1 MRPSSSSPSFQYKK
15 RDAMQA
21 TRRRLTMALGGLLL
35 GTGTLGLRA
44 TAQPKE
50 QVIKITA
57 RRFSY
62 SPNQLKL
69 RKGVPVVL
77 ELTST
82 DVVMG
87 FNVPDFQT
95 RADIMPGRVTRVRF
109 VPDKVGTFT
118 FLCDIFCGSGHETMN
133 GTITVVA

>member
-1 MRPSSSSPSFQYKK
+1 MRQSSSSPSFQYKK

-21 TRRRLTMALGGLLL
+21 TRRRFTMALGGLLL
-35 GTGTLGLRA
+35 GTGTLGLGA

-57 RRFSY
+57 RRFTY
-62 SPNQLKL
+62 TPNKLTLK
-69 RKGVPVVL
+69 KGVPVVL
-77 ELTST
+77 ELTT
-82 DVVMG
+82 ADILMG
-87 FNVPDFQT
+87 FSAPDFDI
-95 RADIMPGRVTRVRF
+95 RADIIPGRVARVRL
-109 VPDKVGTFT
+109 VPDKIGTFA

>member
-1 MRPSSSSPSFQYKK
+1 MTQSSSSPSFQYKK

-57 RRFSY
+57 RRFTY
-62 SPNQLKL
+62 TPNQLKL

-95 RADIMPGRVTRVRF
+95 RADIMPGRVTRARL

-133 GTITVVA
+133 GTITVIG